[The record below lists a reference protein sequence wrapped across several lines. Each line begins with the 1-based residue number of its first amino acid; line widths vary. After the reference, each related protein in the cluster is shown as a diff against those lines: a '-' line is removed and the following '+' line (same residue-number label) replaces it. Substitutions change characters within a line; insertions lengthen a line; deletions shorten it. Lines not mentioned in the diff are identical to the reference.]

1 MARLDLGGAVS
12 NAAAGVATGAASGNP
27 LIAAGTGLLGFA
39 GGLFGGKKKKKKRST
54 LDKRQQMINEQQAQ
68 ALNGQG
74 PLSDLYNYDPEAANA
89 TFDKNIGRPAYRN
102 FQENV
107 IPGITGSF
115 RSEGLQNS
123 SYAGDALSKAGRDV
137 QESLDAKRSQ
147 YLYDEQKDA
156 RGAKRNAVENYQ
168 NRTNF
173 DYDTGDQGGFDIDK
187 IVKSIGPG
195 GLEKLSKWLDQ
206 QKGI

>member
-12 NAAAGVATGAASGNP
+12 SGAAGVATGAASGNP

-39 GGLFGGKKKKKKRST
+39 SGLLGGKKKKKKRST
-54 LDKRQQMINEQQAQ
+54 LDKRQQQINEQQAQ
-68 ALNGQG
+68 GIMGQG
-74 PLSDLYNYDPEAANA
+74 QFADLYNYDPEAANA
-89 TFDKNIGRPAYRN
+89 VFDKDVARPAYRN
-102 FQENV
+102 FQESV

-137 QESLDAKRSQ
+137 QESLDAKRSRF
-147 YLYDEQKDA
+147 LYDE
-156 RGAKRNAVENYQ
+156 RGASRDAKRNAVENYQ

-173 DYDTGDQGGFDIDK
+173 DYDTSDQGGFDIDK